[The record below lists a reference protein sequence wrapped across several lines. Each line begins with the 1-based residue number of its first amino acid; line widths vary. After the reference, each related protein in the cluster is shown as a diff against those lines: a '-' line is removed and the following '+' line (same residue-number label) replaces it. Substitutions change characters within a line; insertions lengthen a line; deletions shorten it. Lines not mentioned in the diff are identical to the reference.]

1 MQERILHLCFEAKGG
16 GYRLETVFA
25 SLGVAEGAVKRRER
39 DRAFEPVVA
48 GAQAPQLHTGIQKSP
63 SSLRRYL
70 PLRRLS
76 GLKHL

>member
-1 MQERILHLCFEAKGG
+1 MQERVLHLCFGAKGG

-48 GAQAPQLHTGIQKSP
+48 GAQAP
-63 SSLRRYL
+63 
-70 PLRRLS
+70 
-76 GLKHL
+76 